1 VSAPVPETE
10 SLSCPTYGAAL
21 PVAVGVAELDCA
33 HCHGRVAVPPAL
45 RARLASH
52 ATHVGAKRADE
63 ARASRQGE
71 VVASAP
77 VLVPPPGAR
86 FAVVSDVDDTVVRSD
101 AYRLVRHARAM
112 LLEQPARREAFP
124 GAAALYRALEAGPS
138 GRPQNP
144 VFYASSSPTNVY
156 DLFEEILEV
165 HGFPR
170 GPIFLKDFGV
180 NEETLFKAEHGA
192 HKRKI
197 IGRLFETYPGL
208 PFVLVG
214 DSGQEDATIYRG
226 LARDYPGRVAAVF
239 IRGVREKRR
248 EAVEAVAA
256 EARAAG
262 VGMWLVRD
270 SAEMAEHARR
280 AGLVSDDGAA
290 RVRREVERA
299 RGGRGRR
306 LPSGAGGTPPHRR
319 RRAALEPGA
328 CAALGGEKERREL
341 APVRDAEAPI
351 QAHDV
356 VVHGRRGDAE
366 RVGHFFLALA
376 LEQER
381 ERLLL
386 PAGQPFEP
394 REGRPPADRAPDLF
408 VGQLDERSLARRERL
423 LAPGPC
429 DLNAH
434 DATEGVEKAHRQH
447 VVA

>member
-1 VSAPVPETE
+1 MSFGKLERREGPPGPGARDWKRVLARAIVRVERPIDEAVFRWKLAHDALDPLHIVAYQGFGTARSLFVRARVLERFGLGALRGGPTLWQTILHSVRRFSTDEVPGA
-10 SLSCPTYGAAL
+10 LVRATYGGVTVEAKADDEGYVDIEL
-21 PVAVGVAELDCA
+21 PLDGPPPTDELWHPVGLELLS
-33 HCHGRVAVPPAL
+33 PK
-45 RARLASH
+45 AR
-52 ATHVGAKRADE
+52 G
-63 ARASRQGE
+63 QGE

-112 LLEQPARREAFP
+112 LLEQPARREAFA

-197 IGRLFETYPGL
+197 IGRLIETYPEL

-226 LARDYPGRVAAVF
+226 LARDYPGRVAAVY
-239 IRGVREKRR
+239 IRDVREKRR
-248 EAVEAVAA
+248 DAVEAIAA
-256 EARAAG
+256 EARTAG

-270 SAEMAEHARR
+270 SSEMAEHARR
-280 AGLVSDDGAA
+280 AGLVSDDDAA

-299 RGGRGRR
+299 RGG
-306 LPSGAGGTPPHRR
+306 
-319 RRAALEPGA
+319 
-328 CAALGGEKERREL
+328 
-341 APVRDAEAPI
+341 
-351 QAHDV
+351 
-356 VVHGRRGDAE
+356 
-366 RVGHFFLALA
+366 
-376 LEQER
+376 
-381 ERLLL
+381 
-386 PAGQPFEP
+386 
-394 REGRPPADRAPDLF
+394 
-408 VGQLDERSLARRERL
+408 
-423 LAPGPC
+423 
-429 DLNAH
+429 
-434 DATEGVEKAHRQH
+434 
-447 VVA
+447 